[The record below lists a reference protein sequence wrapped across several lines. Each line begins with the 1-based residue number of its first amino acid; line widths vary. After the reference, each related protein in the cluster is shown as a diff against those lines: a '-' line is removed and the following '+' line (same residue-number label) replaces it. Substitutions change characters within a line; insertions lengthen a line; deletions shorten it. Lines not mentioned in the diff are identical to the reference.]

1 MSPTPGDSVVAG
13 LSLLQGARE
22 AQLERDRVALRALVG
37 VCVGLGALSALSVPV
52 QAMAGHPSD
61 LSAARMALAGLLWAA
76 AVLAAGVG
84 RRAGPRVACAG
95 LLVLLQVGFAA
106 YAALTGLGLF
116 SIMLAASAMLLALA
130 GPLVGPAWSGV
141 MGVLQAVILVLL
153 WEAERSGAVAPLV
166 EGTLGGS
173 TSRAISHGLLSLGSL
188 LVGLVMSR
196 QVVRSLHQAWQ
207 QEHRLAELLRLGSD
221 WTWEGDRRGR
231 IRHISDSFV
240 RHTGRQVAEFLHI
253 GQPGGPQPL
262 DDADW
267 AAMLDDMRARRAY
280 RNRTVTFTCAD
291 GTVLVVRGSGEPV
304 FDAAG
309 KHVGWW
315 GICQNVT
322 AEVLASRALA
332 ESRAMLD
339 NLVQLTPDAITVASL
354 RTGHIL
360 LANPGFLAMAGYDRP
375 EQVLGQSGQG
385 LGLWRDPADAE
396 RLRLALD
403 APGGVVRGMRSTA
416 RRPDGAEREVMISAA
431 RFDWAGEP
439 VAVILT
445 RDITEDERARL
456 QGDAIL
462 QHAAVGVALVR
473 GGVIERANPRLE
485 QLLGQPAG
493 SMAGQPVARYFG
505 GPAAYER
512 FIATVRERLQAGHPV
527 QLEHPFLRPDGST
540 MLAELRSELVDPRRP
555 EEGGAIWVL
564 EDITERRRAEQA
576 LAEAKAVAEAA
587 SAAKSAFLA
596 HVSHEIRTPLN
607 GVLGL
612 ARLMATPGQ
621 SDARRQAWLRYLID
635 AAESL
640 NGIVSNVLDLSK
652 LEARKLTV
660 EHIAFDLHAL
670 LETVHGAHAVLA
682 EAKGLQLRLELPAD
696 VPVRVLGDP
705 LRLRQILSNFL
716 ANAIKFTAQGEVVLR
731 VAASGAGGAL
741 RFEVEDTGIGIPPE
755 VLPRLFRPFAQADDS
770 TTRRYGGTGLGLS
783 IAHELAQLMGGEVG
797 AHSRP
802 QGGAVFWL
810 ALTLPEGTAA
820 APAAAAE
827 GAAPSPAPA
836 APGASQEPQPLR
848 GLRVL
853 VAEDHPVNMLIAT
866 ELLSSLGAQVTPARD
881 GGEAVR
887 LCLQSPDSFDV
898 VLMDLHMPVLD
909 GLAAVRALRRD
920 ARTAS
925 LPVVAFSAAALDN
938 ERALARAAGMNGF
951 LAKPM
956 QPQELVRLLARWVPA
971 PAG

>member
-1 MSPTPGDSVVAG
+1 VSPSPGDSVVAG

-22 AQLERDRVALRALVG
+22 AQLERDRVALGALVG
-37 VCVGLGALSALSVPV
+37 VCLALGVLAAGSVVV
-52 QAMAGHPSD
+52 QAAVGYPAE
-61 LSAARMALAGLLWAA
+61 LAAARYGLAGLLWAA
-76 AVLAAGVG
+76 ALLAASVG
-84 RRAGPRVACAG
+84 RRTGPQRASAG
-95 LLVLLQVGFAA
+95 LLVLLQVGFAV
-106 YAALTGLGLF
+106 YAVLTGLGLQ
-116 SIMLAASAMLLALA
+116 SIMVAASAMLLALA
-130 GPLVGPAWSGV
+130 GPLVGAAWATA
-141 MGVLQAVILVLL
+141 MGVLQGVILVLL
-153 WEAERSGAVAPLV
+153 WQVEQGPAATVADAA
-166 EGTLGGS
+166 LGGS

-188 LVGLVMSR
+188 VVGLVMAR
-196 QVVRSLHQAWQ
+196 QVVGSLHRARQ

-221 WTWEGDRRGR
+221 WTWEGDRRGV
-231 IRHISDSFV
+231 IRHISDSFA
-240 RHTGRQVAEFLHI
+240 RHTGRTVDEFLRI
-253 GQPGGPQPL
+253 GEPGGPQPEH
-262 DDADW
+262 DAEWD
-267 AAMLDDMRARRAY
+267 AMLDDMRARRAY

-322 AEVLASRALA
+322 GEVLASRELA
-332 ESRAMLD
+332 RSRALLD
-339 NLVQLTPDAITVASL
+339 NLVQLSPDAITVASL
-354 RTGHIL
+354 RSGRIL
-360 LANPGFLAMAGYDRP
+360 LANPGFLAMAGYAHADEVVGR
-375 EQVLGQSGQG
+375 SGQG
-385 LGLWRDPADAE
+385 LGLWHDPADAD
-396 RLRLALD
+396 RLRAGLEG
-403 APGGVVRGMRSTA
+403 PQGVVRGMRSTA
-416 RRPDGAEREVMISAA
+416 RRPDGAQREVMISAA
-431 RFDWAGEP
+431 RFEWAGEP

-445 RDITEDERARL
+445 RDITDDERARL

-473 GGVIERANPRLE
+473 GRVIERANPRLE
-485 QLLGQPAG
+485 RLLGQPPG
-493 SMAGQPVARYFG
+493 SMAGQLVERYFG

-512 FIATVRERLQAGHPV
+512 FVADVRTQVHAGRPV
-527 QLEHPFLRPDGST
+527 RIEHVFERPDGST
-540 MLAELRSELVDPRRP
+540 MLAELRSQLVDPRRP
-555 EEGGAIWVL
+555 DEAGAIWVL
-564 EDITERRRAEQA
+564 EDITERRRAEEA
-576 LAEAKAVAEAA
+576 LAQAKAVAEAA

-660 EHIAFDLHAL
+660 ERIAFDLHAL

-682 EAKGLQLRLELPAD
+682 EAKGLHLRLELPAD

-716 ANAIKFTAQGEVVLR
+716 ANAIKFTAQGEVTLRVLR
-731 VAASGAGGAL
+731 PSAPGLL
-741 RFEVEDTGIGIPPE
+741 RFEVEDTGIGIPTD
-755 VLPRLFRPFAQADDS
+755 VLPTLFRPFAQADHS

-783 IAHELAQLMGGEVG
+783 IARELAQLMGGEVG
-797 AHSRP
+797 ARAAP
-802 QGGAVFWL
+802 GGGAVFWL
-810 ALTLPEGTAA
+810 ALTLPGGP
-820 APAAAAE
+820 APDG
-827 GAAPSPAPA
+827 GAAPPVPSAATAPA
-836 APGASQEPQPLR
+836 TAQPLH

-866 ELLSSLGAQVTPARD
+866 ELLASLGAQVTPARD

-887 LCLQSPDSFDV
+887 LCLQTPEAFDV

-920 ARTAS
+920 PRTAG

-956 QPQELVRLLARWVPA
+956 QPQELVRVLSRWVPQ